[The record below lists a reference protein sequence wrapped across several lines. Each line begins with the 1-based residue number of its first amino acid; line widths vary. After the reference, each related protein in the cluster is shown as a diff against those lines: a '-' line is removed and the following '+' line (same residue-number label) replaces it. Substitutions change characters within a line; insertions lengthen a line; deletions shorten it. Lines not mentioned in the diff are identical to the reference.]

1 MTLTALLL
9 LFLFFLLTPPPPAS
23 STATGDEALTAYDML
38 GHYHFPK
45 GLLPKGVI
53 GYELDQS
60 TGRFRAFLDGSCSFS
75 LEGSY
80 QLEYKST
87 ISGYISRDRLT
98 NLEGVKVKV
107 LLFWFNIVEVVR
119 YGDDIEFS
127 VGIASASF
135 PLENF
140 LVCPRCGCGLNCD
153 DSLSPNRPRHHLCLS
168 PSSPYTEVVGAIALD
183 PCPIPS
189 ICTTNSSEG
198 FLYAVATCHER
209 SC

>member
-153 DSLSPNRPRHHLCLS
+153 DSLSPVRKLKLK
-168 PSSPYTEVVGAIALD
+168 PSFPV
-183 PCPIPS
+183 
-189 ICTTNSSEG
+189 SSM
-198 FLYAVATCHER
+198 
-209 SC
+209 